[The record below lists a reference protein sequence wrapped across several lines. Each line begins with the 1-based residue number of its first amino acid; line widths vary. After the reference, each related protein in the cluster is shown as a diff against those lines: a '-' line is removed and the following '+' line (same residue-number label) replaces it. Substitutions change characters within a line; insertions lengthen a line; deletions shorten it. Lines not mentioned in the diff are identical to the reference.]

1 MLYVVAITGKMTTDV
16 DVATNDVEVVGM
28 SFREKIF

>member
-16 DVATNDVEVVGM
+16 DVVTNDVEVVRM

>member
-16 DVATNDVEVVGM
+16 AATANDVSVNLKVYHH
-28 SFREKIF
+28 FN